1 MKRQTEK
8 EKIIFFIQERE
19 GIMKISK
26 KQWLKSSVVFFIMA
40 GLFSLP
46 GAVSADND
54 AAASRGNNRSG
65 GQTKTEFT
73 TTMWH
78 DMKNKPNETG
88 PDSMEYVNAGVMSK
102 DGEYH
107 FTEDS
112 RVTVANQSGASFV
125 DLGDNAATKIQAD
138 KSLTFDVTN
147 SGNDTITGITASTKE
162 VTTINAKKIKY
173 SC

>member
-1 MKRQTEK
+1 
-8 EKIIFFIQERE
+8 
-19 GIMKISK
+19 MKISK
-26 KQWLKSSVVFFIMA
+26 KQWLKSSIVFFIMA

-46 GAVSADND
+46 GAVSADNNAD
-54 AAASRGNNRSG
+54 ASRGSDRSG

-88 PDSMEYVNAGVMSK
+88 PDSMEYVNAGVMPK

-112 RVTVANQSGASFV
+112 RVTVTNQSGASFV
-125 DLGDNAATKIQAD
+125 DSGDNAATKIQAD

-147 SGNDTITGITASTKE
+147 LSLIHISEPTRP
-162 VTTINAKKIKY
+162 Y
-173 SC
+173 